1 MTSVDLATWL
11 IIGCIVQVVVLLL
24 TWYVLDVEH
33 IQEMNKELALM
44 EEEERHPLPD
54 PSGGQIYLFD
64 D

>member
-1 MTSVDLATWL
+1 MTTVDLATWL

-44 EEEERHPLPD
+44 EEEEHQPLPD
-54 PSGGQIYLFD
+54 PTGGQVYLFD